1 MLLMSINWNSFTPIR
16 IFSQGSP
23 SCELHSCWPE
33 VQLEQGCMAG
43 QSSISTQM
51 PSSAEK
57 VNQKHLG
64 LVWHNRRQVVELEAG
79 SALMIMP
86 KFLFRTRRWFVL
98 LRKLFSP
105 DDGAFTATLFTTGK
119 R

>member
-16 IFSQGSP
+16 ILSQGSP

-51 PSSAEK
+51 PSLAEK

-79 SALMIMP
+79 SALIDNVKVSLSDTEMVCSTE
-86 KFLFRTRRWFVL
+86 KTL
-98 LRKLFSP
+98 L
-105 DDGAFTATLFTTGK
+105 T
-119 R
+119 